1 MNECTHVLTMAVYAQ
16 RCREVRALYS
26 SKIEETGQNSHL
38 FLLSQVSLSQ
48 KNNAN
53 VQIPVLGNAHGN
65 AGELSKEP
73 LEFNILSAMG

>member
-1 MNECTHVLTMAVYAQ
+1 MRHW
-16 RCREVRALYS
+16 EVIALYS
-26 SKIEETGQNSHL
+26 SKIEETGKTSSL

-53 VQIPVLGNAHGN
+53 VQTHMLGNAHGN
-65 AGELSKEP
+65 AGELSKKP